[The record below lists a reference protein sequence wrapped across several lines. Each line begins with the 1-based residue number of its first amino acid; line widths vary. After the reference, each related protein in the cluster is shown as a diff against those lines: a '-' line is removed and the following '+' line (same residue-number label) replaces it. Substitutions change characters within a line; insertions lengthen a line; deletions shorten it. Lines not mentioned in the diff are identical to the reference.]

1 MKNEINDV
9 FTPFVYALFGKE
21 GNPRVLREVG
31 FVKSLKII
39 LPNRR
44 MMIYLAPS
52 SH

>member
-1 MKNEINDV
+1 MENEINDV

-31 FVKSLKII
+31 FVKSMKIM
-39 LPNRR
+39 LTNRIT
-44 MMIYLAPS
+44 MTYLAPS